1 MASSQLEI
9 VPSSP
14 FGCVLRDHNRKE
26 RCRDSNVSSVQ
37 TVFDKNFN
45 DLVRD
50 HINGCISLSSPKSPQ
65 NHNNVASWVTDE
77 QGNANANPNANAN
90 RHNVPSFSNKNHHN
104 KKNGDPSASPI
115 NPKQSPV
122 LDRWVT
128 RQSQDLAVSTIDKQV
143 NEAAEQVL
151 APSHSNPVSP
161 PPPPPPVASSSTT
174 KNAQTRSENASV
186 THNLAASSLVQIW
199 EARLNRSNSINSYQ
213 NQSMDS
219 NTSRTSSGV
228 SSNENNASPME
239 ESSTSEPFEEKME
252 NRTNNVDSLIELE
265 SFSDRT
271 AAGEAAS
278 SSSSAC
284 SKTFDAGEI
293 ERVRIVDI
301 IKKLK
306 NCREDANDHEHTGSH
321 SQCKEPKHCS
331 KPNESLRRCFSLV
344 INSPLIRGR
353 QAFQDFLIRIE
364 RDKKRELESLVKR
377 QAVSKFPQ
385 RGRVQSM
392 LRLKSLQRCLTIQ
405 DKCRP
410 QLNRSQGSTIMHL
423 REKFSTG
430 AEQGMTAQNVSA
442 TPRYICKDKSST
454 CKPPQREDTHC
465 QKGQQSSSPLDSL
478 TTNKYEDIK
487 EKAKPPSDAVQQKTS
502 LEAKSPESPK
512 ISKETKPLE
521 APSENEVAKKE
532 ELSSQQQLILGSQE
546 TAETVTQNEVAKAEQ
561 EKDQHQLILDSQENM
576 ETTTTT
582 SVVSS
587 IENEIVEEED
597 IGDQQHIC
605 VDPQSQDIVD
615 NTSTSCIND
624 GNENEVTEEEEDHY
638 QQYFDETDDYD
649 WFSNI
654 SRPRS
659 YWEGLRQAWYDEV
672 LNATSNNEEIRQL
685 LERGRVSTLLGS
697 DFRDTMDRLMTSR
710 VQIQADGAESQQ
722 EVDDKEGIICRGRVS
737 TLFDSDFLEKMNR
750 LMTSR
755 VQMQADVAESQQ
767 EVEDKEGMVQR
778 VSYEEEEE
786 EEEEYD
792 DEEERS
798 LSSRQ
803 CQEVNNYFN
812 NSSPSI
818 QMPSPSAMMTR
829 SWSFQDD
836 NETSN
841 DERGASLF
849 SPPPQP
855 SQAEGYQDARQSA
868 SSINRPSL
876 EMELICDLR
885 GHIEQLHSEISELRK
900 SVMTCMDMQMKWQ
913 HYSLNREVHSV
924 EGEGKNSAD
933 RTPWKRS
940 CCICY
945 EMQVDSLL
953 YRCGHMCTCLKCGN
967 ELQWRSGKCPICRA
981 PILDV
986 VPAK

>member
-45 DLVRD
+45 DL
-50 HINGCISLSSPKSPQ
+50 
-65 NHNNVASWVTDE
+65 
-77 QGNANANPNANAN
+77 
-90 RHNVPSFSNKNHHN
+90 NHHN

-174 KNAQTRSENASV
+174 KNAQTRSENATV

-252 NRTNNVDSLIELE
+252 NITNNVDSLIELE

-271 AAGEAAS
+271 AA
-278 SSSSAC
+278 
-284 SKTFDAGEI
+284 DA
-293 ERVRIVDI
+293 D
-301 IKKLK
+301 
-306 NCREDANDHEHTGSH
+306 DHEHTGSH

-487 EKAKPPSDAVQQKTS
+487 EQAKPPSDAVQQKTS

-710 VQIQADGAESQQ
+710 VQIQADAAESQQ

-767 EVEDKEGMVQR
+767 EVEDKEGM
-778 VSYEEEEE
+778 
-786 EEEEYD
+786 
-792 DEEERS
+792 
-798 LSSRQ
+798 
-803 CQEVNNYFN
+803 
-812 NSSPSI
+812 
-818 QMPSPSAMMTR
+818 
-829 SWSFQDD
+829 DD

-913 HYSLNREVHSV
+913 HYSLNREVHSGGLTFV
-924 EGEGKNSAD
+924 QEWKVPNMPSSNTGCCACQVMTHRIEFLLQ
-933 RTPWKRS
+933 RTARTVKDLAG
-940 CCICY
+940 
-945 EMQVDSLL
+945 MQDVRKDSLC
-953 YRCGHMCTCLKCGN
+953 RKFTG
-967 ELQWRSGKCPICRA
+967 ELT
-981 PILDV
+981 
-986 VPAK
+986 